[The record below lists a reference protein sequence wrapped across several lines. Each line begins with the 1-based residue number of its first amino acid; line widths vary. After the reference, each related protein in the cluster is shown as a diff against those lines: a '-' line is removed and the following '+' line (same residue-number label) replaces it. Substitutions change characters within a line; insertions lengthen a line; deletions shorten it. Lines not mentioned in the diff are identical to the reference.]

1 MAHVE
6 IIPEDRDIARTID
19 LLGGPGVI
27 KVRVRTPIEAH
38 DLLLSGLPSASLFH
52 LGEQIGLE
60 AQKLVEALG
69 MSLRTLQRRRGDKDK
84 ALSPE
89 QSGRTWRL
97 AEVLGRATEIFGTR
111 EEALEWL
118 QRPAMALDQ
127 RRPIDLL
134 GTPAG
139 AELVEDHLTR
149 LEYGVYA

>member
-6 IIPEDRDIARTID
+6 IIPEDRDIARTVD
-19 LLGGPGVI
+19 LLGGPRVI

-38 DLLLSGLPSASLFH
+38 DLLLSGLPSASLFY

-97 AEVLGRATEIFGTR
+97 AEVLGRATEILGTR